1 MSTIVSTTSESA
13 LITTISE
20 YVETSDTSPPEYND
34 LLLISSRQNLIQ
46 TNLNSDNP
54 PDYNYLFNKPTY
66 YIGSFR
72 EIVQKLFT
80 KGFSNCFTI
89 HLSLFKLSFCSK
101 IFFLGKC
108 ATILIIILVAVQILN
123 ILIGQKYKSECPIQ
137 ILIPTWLIVHSMSI
151 LIVSVNFIMLLKWKL
166 RRNLFIAMISIILV
180 VVWLIKGSFWVY
192 SIFGKIDF
200 SSSVTKKYCN
210 ILCYFAA
217 FTNITLIWLVLA
229 FFGLYFILKKLFFY
243 FGINRRQSNLVS
255 SIEGPDHICH
265 L

>member
-101 IFFLGKC
+101 IFFFREMCNYFNYYPSG
-108 ATILIIILVAVQILN
+108 
-123 ILIGQKYKSECPIQ
+123 
-137 ILIPTWLIVHSMSI
+137 
-151 LIVSVNFIMLLKWKL
+151 
-166 RRNLFIAMISIILV
+166 
-180 VVWLIKGSFWVY
+180 GSNTQY
-192 SIFGKIDF
+192 SHRSKI
-200 SSSVTKKYCN
+200 
-210 ILCYFAA
+210 
-217 FTNITLIWLVLA
+217 
-229 FFGLYFILKKLFFY
+229 
-243 FGINRRQSNLVS
+243 
-255 SIEGPDHICH
+255 
-265 L
+265 